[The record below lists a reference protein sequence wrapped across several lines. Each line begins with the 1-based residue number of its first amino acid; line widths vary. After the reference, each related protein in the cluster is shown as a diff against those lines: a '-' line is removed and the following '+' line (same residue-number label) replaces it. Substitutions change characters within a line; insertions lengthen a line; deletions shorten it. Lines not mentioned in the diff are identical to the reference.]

1 MIFLDFLLHHHP
13 LKLSFKLFLAFQKA
27 LIILRFSLN
36 PDKTS
41 QASTYESNWCSR
53 TSSLGGDVRFYIMN
67 GLLFLI
73 FQVVID

>member
-1 MIFLDFLLHHHP
+1 MIFFDFLLHHHP

-27 LIILRFSLN
+27 LIILSLN

-53 TSSLGGDVRFYIMN
+53 TSSLGGGHEILYN
-67 GLLFLI
+67 EWLAFLNI
-73 FQVVID
+73 SGCH